1 MTKTRMCS
9 EQPQA
14 LSPTISGQLSAEGR
28 ADLPP
33 QMWGR
38 GWGQSQVIPSSH
50 SLPASQQSPGTPS
63 QI

>member
-14 LSPTISGQLSAEGR
+14 FSPTISGQLSAEGR

-33 QMWGR
+33 KCGA
-38 GWGQSQVIPSSH
+38 GAGDSH
-50 SLPASQQSPGTPS
+50 R
-63 QI
+63 